1 MQRSNRGRD
10 VAEDLAIHQYLSD
23 HKDAVAHVMRSSGG
37 MPSLAVKR
45 EGDSGSLDQ
54 ML

>member
-23 HKDAVAHVMRSSGG
+23 YKDAGRSCYALFSRD
-37 MPSLAVKR
+37 A
-45 EGDSGSLDQ
+45 
-54 ML
+54 